1 MDLCYPEDLFD
12 LVDLEGQYY
21 LVDQWVQ
28 LHPEDLCYLEDP
40 FDLVD
45 LEDQL
50 HLEGLCYPE
59 DQ

>member
-1 MDLCYPEDLFD
+1 MDQYC
-12 LVDLEGQYY
+12 LEG
-21 LVDQWVQ
+21 QWVQ
-28 LHPEDLCYLEDP
+28 LLLEDLCYLEDP